1 MRVLFVASEA
11 VPLAKT
17 GGLGDV
23 VSALAAALRRVDVDA
38 GILLPGYP
46 EALDQAGPLTA
57 LARWN
62 DLPGGPSRLLMG
74 RLPHADVPVLL
85 LETPA
90 LYAREG
96 TLYQDPDGRD
106 FADNA
111 LRFGALCHAAA
122 RIATGRS
129 AYPRPDVVHVHD
141 WHAGLVPLFMR
152 RAGSPAKSILTVH
165 NLAFHGS
172 FPFDVAPDI
181 GLDEDDLRPESVE
194 FWGQLS
200 FLKAGLVH
208 AHRISTV
215 SKSYAAEILTQAFGC
230 GFDGLLNTR
239 RDALTHIT
247 NGIDM
252 AVWNPA
258 LDPHLPRQYS
268 AEDPSGKHAAKTE
281 LQHLYGLP
289 VEPFAPIVA
298 MGSRLTTQKMA
309 DVAIEAIGRLLQ
321 NHPRLQAVV
330 LGRGAHELEEGY
342 RMLEHDFRGRLGLHV
357 GYDERRAHLMHAG
370 ADMLLH
376 GSRFEPCGLT
386 PLYAMRYGTVPIASR
401 VGGLIDNIV
410 DAGEGPAPA
419 PCATG
424 FLFDGATVDAMTAAV
439 ERALARFA
447 DPKAWRMLQQNGMR
461 HDFGWEQPAARY
473 AALYRSM
480 LPQSRLV
487 GERRARSER
496 IDRRLPAERSAVAAA
511 VQAAVGR
518 I

>member
-46 EALDQAGPLTA
+46 EALELAGPLTA
-57 LARWN
+57 LARWD
-62 DLPGGPSRLLMG
+62 DLPGGPGRLMMG
-74 RLPHADVPVLL
+74 RLPDTDLPVLL
-85 LETPA
+85 FENPA

-96 TLYQDPDGRD
+96 TLYQDPEGRD

-111 LRFGALCHAAA
+111 LRFGALCHAAT

-141 WHAGLVPLFMR
+141 WHAGLVPLLMR
-152 RAGSPAKSILTVH
+152 RAGSPAKSLLTVH

-172 FPFDVAPDI
+172 FPFDVAPGI
-181 GLDEDDLRPESVE
+181 GMDEEDLRPESAE

-208 AHRISTV
+208 AHRITTV
-215 SKSYAAEILTQAFGC
+215 SKSYAAEILTPAFGC
-230 GFDGLLNTR
+230 GFDGLLNAR
-239 RDALTHIT
+239 RELLSHIT

-252 AVWNPA
+252 QVWDPA
-258 LDPHLPRQYS
+258 SDPHLPRHFS
-268 AEDPSGKHAAKTE
+268 AEDPGGKHAAKRA
-281 LQHLYGLP
+281 LQQLYGLP
-289 VEPFAPIVA
+289 VEPFAPILA

-330 LGRGAHELEEGY
+330 LGRGAHELEDGY
-342 RMLEHDFRGRLGLHV
+342 RMLEHDFRGRLGLHI
-357 GYDERRAHLMHAG
+357 GYDEHRAHLMHAG

-386 PLYAMRYGTVPIASR
+386 PLYAMRYGSVPIASR

-410 DAGEGPAPA
+410 DAGEGSTPAPG
-419 PCATG
+419 ATG
-424 FLFDGATVDAMTAAV
+424 FLFDGATVDAMSAAV

-447 DPKAWRMLQQNGMR
+447 DPKAWRALQQNGMR

-480 LPQSRLV
+480 LPQSRLA
-487 GERRARSER
+487 GERRPR
-496 IDRRLPAERSAVAAA
+496 AERVERRRSAERNASPA
-511 VQAAVGR
+511 VQAAAGR